1 MTDELGQVFQDTI
14 PIHYIVSCCE
24 SYMIQLITRAIGRKM
39 HWGEEKVLTDST
51 PPPQP

>member
-14 PIHYIVSCCE
+14 PIRHIVCCCE
-24 SYMIQLITRAIGRKM
+24 YYMIQLIAPAIDLKI